1 MRPAAAEASESHR
14 VRALAAELRER
25 VLFRD
30 EALLVLD
37 KPPGLAAQV
46 SSTFM
51 EEFSGECTYAYR
63 IYQYILGTILGIVQG
78 WPRRAAAAWAC
89 RWTPRCRCCASGAE
103 ECPRRGAR
111 RCRVPAAAAP
121 GGRPGGCL
129 VHPGRHRALH
139 RPRWRR
145 RRPCASMRLQ
155 VKSSRH

>member
-1 MRPAAAEASESHR
+1 MHPAAAEASESHR

-89 RWTPRCRCCASGAE
+89 RWTPRCRCCASG
-103 ECPRRGAR
+103 PRSAPGAAPADVVCQQR
-111 RCRVPAAAAP
+111 PRPAAAQAAVWCIP
-121 GGRPGGCL
+121 VGIGPCTVRAGAADGL
-129 VHPGRHRALH
+129 VRA
-139 RPRWRR
+139 
-145 RRPCASMRLQ
+145 CAFR
-155 VKSSRH
+155 